1 MFSVGVSS
9 ITFSSSCC
17 VGGSALVVL
26 DTCVLTFSL
35 VVLLLSGGGGEL
47 LEIWFVE
54 DAVGL
59 DFRLVGMFFECG
71 SNLEALFEF
80 VSSFEASSLILH

>member
-1 MFSVGVSS
+1 M
-9 ITFSSSCC
+9 
-17 VGGSALVVL
+17 VL

-59 DFRLVGMFFECG
+59 DFRLVVFEGG

-80 VSSFEASSLILH
+80 VSSFEASSLLLH

>member
-1 MFSVGVSS
+1 M
-9 ITFSSSCC
+9 
-17 VGGSALVVL
+17 VL

-59 DFRLVGMFFECG
+59 DFRLVGMFFEWG
-71 SNLEALFEF
+71 SKLEALFEF

>member
-1 MFSVGVSS
+1 M
-9 ITFSSSCC
+9 
-17 VGGSALVVL
+17 VL

-59 DFRLVGMFFECG
+59 DFRLVVFECG